1 MKGLWRECI
10 IKNCRLLFHHTR
22 RGMADISLLMAW
34 TETRLGTA
42 MPIETEKQLNMLIA
56 VMLVAAILVLAGL
69 SILVHILVR

>member
-1 MKGLWRECI
+1 
-10 IKNCRLLFHHTR
+10 
-22 RGMADISLLMAW
+22 MADISLLMAW